1 MDPELT
7 DQNVPPDQPPAVEEE
22 VVKDAPSKDGEWKEA
37 AD

>member
-7 DQNVPPDQPPAVEEE
+7 DQNVAPDEPPAVE
-22 VVKDAPSKDGEWKEA
+22 VIKDAPSKDGEWKEA